1 MSVEVKIA
9 KIMANDDAL
18 ICKSQDLLFILDRFN
33 FKKKFKIITVAGTN
47 GKGTTVAMLEE
58 LLTTNNK
65 SVLSHTSPHIFKFNE
80 RISLNKQPI
89 CDSVLLELLERL
101 EEITSDYKLSY
112 YQIAFLCACM
122 YSQKVEI
129 DYLILEVGIG
139 GRLDAANI
147 MDPDITA
154 ITNIDFDHCELLG
167 DTLDKIGLEKVAISR
182 KDVPLF
188 LGSKMPNS
196 VYKYAQSAKAII
208 YNDEYEYS
216 SKECFTHSY
225 NIAMAIAE
233 YLFNKMQISYIP
245 KLDDVRAN
253 ARFRLLKEDN
263 SNKSYV
269 VVDVA
274 HNPASVNHL
283 FKLLDSKFDSRK
295 IKYEAIF
302 GILASKDISEILS
315 ISKKHIH
322 KWEVVDLKYLDFRAL
337 DIEQIKQEFIQ
348 QEIYKVDYNKDLS
361 SVYLSKKNTVTVVFG
376 SFVLAGDFIEKYE
389 KHNS

>member
-9 KIMANDDAL
+9 KIMANNDAL
-18 ICKSQDLLFILDRFN
+18 ACSSRDLLFILDRFN
-33 FKKKFKIITVAGTN
+33 FKKKFKIITIAGTN

-80 RISLNKQPI
+80 RISLNKEPI

-101 EEITSDYKLSY
+101 EEITFDYKLSY
-112 YQIAFLCACM
+112 YQIAFLCTCM
-122 YSQKVEI
+122 YSQKVEV
-129 DYLILEVGIG
+129 DYLLLEVGVG

-182 KDVPLF
+182 KTIPLF

-196 VYKYAQSAKAII
+196 VYEYAKSAEAII
-208 YNDEYEYS
+208 YNNKYEYS

-225 NIAMAIAE
+225 NIAMGIAE
-233 YLFNKMQISYIP
+233 YLFNKIQISYIP
-245 KLDDVRAN
+245 KLDDIRAN
-253 ARFRLLKEDN
+253 ARFKLLKSDDV
-263 SNKSYV
+263 NKSYV

-274 HNPASVNHL
+274 HNPASVSHL
-283 FKLLDSKFDSRK
+283 FKLLESKFICKK
-295 IKYEAIF
+295 IRYEAIF

-315 ISKKHIH
+315 IAKKYVH
-322 KWEVVDLKYLDFRAL
+322 KWEVVDLKYLDPRAL
-337 DIEQIKQEFIQ
+337 DIEKIKQEFSQ
-348 QEIYKVDYNKDLS
+348 QNILKVDYNKDLS
-361 SVYLSKKNTVTVVFG
+361 SVYLSKKYTVTVVFG
-376 SFVLAGDFIEKYE
+376 SFVLAGEFIKEYE